1 MDKFDKDK
9 ENQTVPGQM
18 GIDDISFSDN
28 NMYDDSGKPSSK
40 SFSVDADALKAYMEK
55 KEKELQKN
63 MSVVDKYFSD
73 LNKAEKTQNSAF
85 DGEVQTMKPKAK
97 SAPKQKPVSFSGGGI
112 DSGNG
117 SDDGGDGYGGGKL
130 YHTDLA
136 HVMDES
142 MMPYTEH
149 VLLDRAL
156 PRVED
161 GLKPVQ
167 RRILYTMI
175 ELGLSPDKPYRK
187 SAKVVGDCLGKYHPH
202 GDSSVYDAMVRLA
215 QPFLMRAPLVDGH
228 GNFGSIDGDGAA
240 ASRYTEARLT
250 ALAVELVKDIEKD
263 TVKFT
268 LNFDDTLKEP
278 ETLPGKFPNLLV
290 NGANG
295 IAVGLTT
302 SIPPHNAGE
311 VIDGAVAYIDNP
323 NISLKEMMGIIKGP
337 DFPTGAYCLV
347 DEDLENAYATG
358 KGKVVMRAKVT
369 IEPNGDKKN
378 LVISEIPYQVNKA
391 KLLQD
396 IAELREAGKQ
406 GLLGG
411 IADVVDESDRNG
423 MRGVIKLKKDA
434 NAEKILAELYKKT
447 ALQCNFSINM
457 VAVAG
462 GKPEQL
468 GLLKILKY
476 FTDYQQQII
485 LRRSKYDYEQAKE
498 RAHILTGLIV
508 AIKNIDEVVKI
519 IKKSKNTSDAK
530 EALMKRFTLTEK
542 QAQAILDMRL
552 AKLTSLEI
560 EKIEQELAFL
570 EKQMKELQGI
580 IASPKKQFEVVK
592 KELLEMKAKFAD
604 ERRTTLI
611 YDLEDVSLSD
621 DGVEE
626 AKDVVVALSASGM
639 IKKIPYK
646 NFNLAQKEITDKTTE
661 NEIYTILAKTQ
672 TNKKAY
678 LFTNKG
684 NCHKL
689 AVSDIVEAKW
699 KEKGDFLKH
708 ILKDFADDEKVLY
721 ISFFDKEPE
730 SGELIFV
737 TKDGMCKKSSFE
749 EYFVNKYCF
758 QTIKLKEGDEI
769 VSIFKEDENKTFIML
784 TASGMA
790 LKISSSEVP
799 SQGRISGGVKGI
811 SLADNDSVIAAFSS
825 SDGELLAFSNFGVG
839 KKVMCDQIDVMA
851 RARKG
856 IKLLALSARE
866 EIVFAGIVSDSEQIV
881 YLAGGEILSKEVSKI
896 ETSAKGAKPASVI
909 KLKRGSAIEK
919 AWVYKN

>member
-18 GIDDISFSDN
+18 GIDDLSFSKDN
-28 NMYDDSGKPSSK
+28 LYDNKQTESGKK
-40 SFSVDADALKAYMEK
+40 FSVDENALKAYMEK

-63 MSVVDKYFSD
+63 MSVVDKYFKD
-73 LNKAEKTQNSAF
+73 IENAEKVQNSAF
-85 DGEVQTMKPKAK
+85 DGEIETMKTKTK
-97 SAPKQKPVSFSGGGI
+97 KPAQRQEKVAGE
-112 DSGNG
+112 N
-117 SDDGGDGYGGGKL
+117 GGDGYGSGKL
-130 YHTDLA
+130 YFADLA

-202 GDSSVYDAMVRLA
+202 GDSSVYEAMVRLA
-215 QPFLMRAPLVDGH
+215 QPFNMRAPLVDGH

-323 NISLKEMMGIIKGP
+323 NITLKEMMQIIKGP
-337 DFPTGAYCLV
+337 DFPTGAYLLV
-347 DEDLENAYATG
+347 DSELENAYETG

-396 IAELREAGKQ
+396 IAELRENNKQ

-468 GLLKILKY
+468 SLLKILEY
-476 FTDYQQQII
+476 FTNYQQEII
-485 LRRSKYDYEQAKE
+485 LRRSKFDFEQAKE
-498 RAHILTGLIV
+498 RAHILTGLII
-508 AIKNIDEVVKI
+508 AIKNIDEVIRI
-519 IKKSKNTSDAK
+519 IKKSKNTGEAK
-530 EALMKRFTLTEK
+530 EALMKRFELTEK

-560 EKIEQELAFL
+560 EKIEQELADL
-570 EKQMKELQGI
+570 EKLMKELAAI
-580 IASPKKQFEVVK
+580 IGSKKKQFEVVK

-604 ERRTTLI
+604 KRRTQLI
-611 YDLEDVSLSD
+611 YDLEDVALSND
-621 DGVEE
+621 EQEE
-626 AKDVVVALSASGM
+626 IQDVIIAISASGM

-646 NFNLAQKEITDKTTE
+646 NFNLAQKEFNDKITE

-684 NCHKL
+684 LCHKI
-689 AVSDIVEAKW
+689 AVSDITEAKW

-721 ISFFDKEPE
+721 ISFFDKEAE
-730 SGELIFV
+730 KGNLIFV

-758 QTIKLKEGDEI
+758 PVAKLKDGDEI
-769 VSIFKEDENKTFIML
+769 VSVFKEDENKTFVML
-784 TASGMA
+784 TKKGMA
-790 LKISSSEVP
+790 LKISSDEIP

-811 SLADNDSVIAAFSS
+811 MLSVGDNVISAFACE
-825 SDGELLAFSNFGVG
+825 GKELLAFSNFGVG
-839 KKVMCDQIDVMA
+839 KKMMCDQIDLMA

-856 IKLLALSARE
+856 IKLLSLSSKE
-866 EIVFAGIVSDSEQIV
+866 EIVFAGQVSDEQEIV
-881 YLAGGEILSKEVSKI
+881 YQAGDEMLSKEISKM
-896 ETSAKGAKPASVI
+896 ETLAKMAKPVSVI
-909 KLKRGSAIEK
+909 KLKRGMGIEK
-919 AWVYKN
+919 AWIYRN

>member
-1 MDKFDKDK
+1 MDNLGNDNK
-9 ENQTVPGQM
+9 TVPGQM
-18 GIDDISFSDN
+18 GIDDLDFSKN
-28 NMYDDSGKPSSK
+28 KGVDDAAKTDK
-40 SFSVDADALKAYMEK
+40 KFSVDADALKAYMEK

-63 MSVVDKYFSD
+63 MSVVDKYFKD
-73 LNKAEKTQNSAF
+73 MEKAEKGAKSAF
-85 DGEVQTMKPKAK
+85 DGEVETMKTKNVKTPKKTEK
-97 SAPKQKPVSFSGGGI
+97 SGGSGGG
-112 DSGNG
+112 G
-117 SDDGGDGYGGGKL
+117 DDGSGSGYGDGKL
-130 YHTDLA
+130 FYTDLA
-136 HVMDES
+136 HIMDES

-202 GDSSVYDAMVRLA
+202 GDSSVYEAMVRLA
-215 QPFLMRAPLVDGH
+215 QPFNMRAPLVDGH

-290 NGANG
+290 NGASG

-323 NISLKEMMGIIKGP
+323 NITLKEMMQIIKGP
-337 DFPTGAYCLV
+337 DFPTGGYLLV
-347 DEDLENAYATG
+347 DSELENAYATG

-369 IEPNGDKKN
+369 IEQNGDKKN
-378 LVISEIPYQVNKA
+378 LVISEIPFQVNKA

-396 IAELREAGKQ
+396 IAELRENNKQ

-468 GLLKILKY
+468 SLLKILEY
-476 FTDYQQQII
+476 FTNYQQEII
-485 LRRSKYDYEQAKE
+485 LRRSKFDFEQAKE
-498 RAHILTGLIV
+498 RAHILTGLVV
-508 AIKNIDEVVKI
+508 AIKNIDEVVRI

-530 EALMKRFTLTEK
+530 EALMKRFELTEK

-560 EKIEQELAFL
+560 EKIQQELADL
-570 EKQMKELQGI
+570 EKLMKQLSEI
-580 IASPKKQFEVVK
+580 IGSKKKQFEVVK

-604 ERRTTLI
+604 ERRTELI
-611 YDLEDVSLSD
+611 YDLEDVSLSND
-621 DGVEE
+621 ENEIVQ
-626 AKDVVVALSASGM
+626 DVVVAISESGM

-646 NFNLAQKEITDKTTE
+646 NYSLAQREFSDKTTE
-661 NEIYTILAKTQ
+661 NEIYTILEKTQ

-684 NCHKL
+684 LCHKI
-689 AVSDIVEAKW
+689 AVGDITEAKW

-708 ILKDFADDEKVLY
+708 ILKDFADDERVLY
-721 ISFFDKEPE
+721 VWFVDKEAE
-730 SGELIFV
+730 KGNLIFV
-737 TKDGMCKKSSFE
+737 TRDGMCKKSSFE

-758 QTIKLKEGDEI
+758 PVAKLKENDEI
-769 VSIFKEDENKTFIML
+769 ISIFKEDENKTFVML
-784 TASGMA
+784 TKKGMA
-790 LKISSSEVP
+790 LKISSDEIP

-811 SLADNDSVIAAFSS
+811 TLSSGDSVASAFACE
-825 SDGELLAFSNFGVG
+825 GAELLAFTNLGVG
-839 KKVMCDQIDVMA
+839 KKMMCDQIDLMA

-856 IKLLALSARE
+856 VKLLTISNKEELVFASKVQDDQ
-866 EIVFAGIVSDSEQIV
+866 EIVYRAGDE
-881 YLAGGEILSKEVSKI
+881 LSSREVSKI
-896 ETSAKGAKPASVI
+896 ETMTKLSKPAPVI
-909 KLKRGSAIEK
+909 KLKRGMAIEH
-919 AWVYKN
+919 AWIYKN